1 MSIAVLSVA
10 AIAVAS
16 GLIQGITGMGAGMTM
31 MLVLPLFFPVQV
43 SSAISGAI
51 CFFLTAA
58 MAFRYR
64 KKINYKMAILPAL
77 LFMAVSGTVI
87 HFSVGWDSAVIKKIL
102 GVFLI
107 ILALYFLLIQ
117 PRAKVKPGLL
127 LSIVFIAVSG
137 LCDGLFSVGSPLMVL
152 YFLSRT
158 DDKEE
163 YLGTIQLMF
172 FLTLICNTAL
182 RISHHILQAEHI
194 PIILAGAVG
203 IETGLTIA
211 NRIVNRVNDR
221 MFRNL
226 VYVAIA
232 LSGLN
237 NLLS

>member
-1 MSIAVLSVA
+1 MNSAVLSVA

-16 GLIQGITGMGAGMTM
+16 GLLPGITGMGAGMTM
-31 MLVLPLFFPVQV
+31 MLVLPLFFSVQV
-43 SSAISGAI
+43 SSAISGAV

-64 KKINYKMAILPAL
+64 ESINYKMAILPAL
-77 LFMAVSGTVI
+77 LYMAVSGTAI
-87 HFSVGWDSAVIKKIL
+87 HFSAGWDAAVIKKVL
-102 GVFLI
+102 GVFLLV
-107 ILALYFLLIQ
+107 LALYFLLIQ
-117 PRAKVKPGLL
+117 PRAKVKPGIL

-158 DDKEE
+158 DDRKE
-163 YLGTIQLMF
+163 YLGTIQLLF

-182 RISHHILQAEHI
+182 RISHHILRVEHI
-194 PIILAGAVG
+194 PVILAGAAG
-203 IETGLTIA
+203 IGLGLSIA
-211 NRIVNRVNDR
+211 NKIVNRVNDR
-221 MFRNL
+221 LFRNL